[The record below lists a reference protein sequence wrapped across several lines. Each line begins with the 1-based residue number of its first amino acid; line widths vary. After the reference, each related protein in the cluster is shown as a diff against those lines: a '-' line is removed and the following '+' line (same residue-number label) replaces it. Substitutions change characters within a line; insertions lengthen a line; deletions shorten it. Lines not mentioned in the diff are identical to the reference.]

1 MGFRRRP
8 DLGFAR
14 GSGSG
19 LSSVAARV
27 RMKNS
32 QQLEMDS
39 LEHHC
44 VVIKE
49 FRERHAVHFLSRLLE
64 VVDLAVARPCD
75 VGDGPAL

>member
-1 MGFRRRP
+1 MSFRRRP

-14 GSGSG
+14 GSG

-32 QQLEMDS
+32 QQPELDS

-49 FRERHAVHFLSRLLE
+49 FRERHAVHFFE
-64 VVDLAVARPCD
+64 QVAGGR
-75 VGDGPAL
+75 